1 VDLAGQ
7 LRANATRVV
16 RVGGLAYCAVVGL
29 PVPGEGRTA
38 VVTGASSGI
47 GVELAT
53 ELARR
58 GHALTLVARR
68 EDLLHEVADRL
79 GQAHGV
85 RTQVI
90 AADLADPD
98 SRAALVAE
106 VATRGEVVD
115 VLVNNAG
122 FSTTGAV
129 AVSEPEAEVRLV
141 RVDVEAVVDLCSR
154 VVPGMVERGR
164 GAVLNVASVGAFQPL
179 PGQASYAAAKAFV
192 LSYTDSLHAELK
204 GTGVSATSLCP
215 GPVKTGFGEAA
226 GFTEDETDG
235 ALPAF
240 MWETAE
246 DVAKAAVEGM
256 EKGRRVVIPGAA
268 NVVGA
273 YAGRIAPKSLLVPI
287 LARQHPALKR
297 SRT

>member
-1 VDLAGQ
+1 
-7 LRANATRVV
+7 
-16 RVGGLAYCAVVGL
+16 
-29 PVPGEGRTA
+29 
-38 VVTGASSGI
+38 VTGASSGI

-58 GHALTLVARR
+58 GHGLTLVARR
-68 EDLLHEVADRL
+68 EDLLQEVADRL
-79 GQAHGV
+79 AEDHGV
-85 RTQVI
+85 RTDVI
-90 AADLADPD
+90 AADLADPA
-98 SRAALVAE
+98 SRAALVQEIAD
-106 VATRGEVVD
+106 RGLVVD
-115 VLVNNAG
+115 VFANNAG

-129 AVSEPEAEVRLV
+129 AVSDPEAEMKLV

-215 GPVKTGFGEAA
+215 GPVQTNFGEAA
-226 GFTEDETDG
+226 GFTQDETDG

-246 DVAKAAVEGM
+246 DVARAAVEGM
-256 EKGRRVVIPGAA
+256 AKGRRVVIPGVA

-273 YAGRIAPKSLLVPI
+273 YAGRLAPKSLLVPI

-297 SRT
+297 

>member
-1 VDLAGQ
+1 M
-7 LRANATRVV
+7 
-16 RVGGLAYCAVVGL
+16 GL
-29 PVPGEGRTA
+29 PTPAGDRTA

-58 GHALTLVARR
+58 GHGVTLVARR
-68 EDLLHEVADRL
+68 EDLLHEVAGRL
-79 GQAHGV
+79 AEAHGV
-85 RTQVI
+85 RTEVV
-90 AADLADPD
+90 AADLSDPG
-98 SRAALVAE
+98 SRAALVQE
-106 VATRGEVVD
+106 VADRGLVID
-115 VLVNNAG
+115 VLANNAG

-129 AVSEPEAEVRLV
+129 AVSDPKAEIRLV

-154 VVPGMVERGR
+154 VVPGMVGRGT

-204 GTGVSATSLCP
+204 GTGVTATSLCP
-215 GPVKTGFGEAA
+215 GPVRTGFGEAA
-226 GFTEDETDG
+226 GFTEDETEG

-246 DVAKAAVEGM
+246 DVARAAVEGM
-256 EKGRRVVIPGAA
+256 AKGRRVVIPGAA
-268 NVVGA
+268 NLVGA
-273 YAGRIAPKSLLVPI
+273 YVGRVTPKSLLVPL

-297 SRT
+297 